1 MNPRL
6 HDVVAT
12 PTHVVSGPVS
22 VRELWSGE
30 GGALPDSN
38 TGFREETDLIL
49 MKAID
54 GTESAGTAL
63 NLAARHYAAAQRGSD
78 VSGC

>member
-1 MNPRL
+1 M
-6 HDVVAT
+6 
-12 PTHVVSGPVS
+12 
-22 VRELWSGE
+22 
-30 GGALPDSN
+30 GALPDSN
-38 TGFREETDLIL
+38 TGFMEETDLIL

-63 NLAARHYAAAQRGSD
+63 TPAARHHAAAQRALD